1 MRRIF
6 SIGRRWNRRVRSSRG
21 VDATEFAIVAPILLL
36 LLFATIDFGIA
47 MYSYEFVSYA
57 AQMGARYA
65 CVRGATSPTPA
76 GASDV
81 STYVKSLASGARD
94 PASYTVTTTWN
105 PDNKPGS
112 TVTVQ
117 VSSTFTPLTSLI
129 PRVSVQLSRTASMV
143 ISQ

>member
-1 MRRIF
+1 M
-6 SIGRRWNRRVRSSRG
+6 N
-21 VDATEFAIVAPILLL
+21 ATEFAIVAPILLT
-36 LLFATIDFGIA
+36 LLFGTIDFGIA
-47 MYSYEFVSYA
+47 MYTYEFVSYS

-65 CVRGATSPTPA
+65 CVRGATSPTPVA
-76 GASDV
+76 ASDV

-105 PDNKPGS
+105 PDNHPGS

-117 VSSTFTPLTSLI
+117 VSCTFTPLTSLV
-129 PRVSVQLSRTASMV
+129 PKVSLQLSRTASMV

>member
-1 MRRIF
+1 MRAIF
-6 SIGRRWNRRVRSSRG
+6 SIVRRWKTRIRSSRG
-21 VDATEFAIVAPILLL
+21 VNAVEFAIVAPILLTL
-36 LLFATIDFGIA
+36 IFGTIDFGIA
-47 MYSYEFVSYA
+47 MYTYEFVSYS

-65 CVRGATSPTPA
+65 CVRGSTSPTP
-76 GASDV
+76 V
-81 STYVKSLASGARD
+81 SADGVQTYVRSLAAPTKD
-94 PASYTVTTTWN
+94 PTSYTVTTTWS

-129 PRVSVQLSRTASMV
+129 PQVSLQLSRTASMV